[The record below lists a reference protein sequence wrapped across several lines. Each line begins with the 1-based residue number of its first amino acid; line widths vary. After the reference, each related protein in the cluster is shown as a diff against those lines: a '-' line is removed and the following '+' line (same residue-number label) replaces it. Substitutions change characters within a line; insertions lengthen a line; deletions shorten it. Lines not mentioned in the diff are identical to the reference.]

1 MLTVYYIDPPLH
13 PPSLSPLPSPPP
25 SEFCA
30 PDDERNLLY
39 VAASRA
45 KSQLILSP
53 MCIAILKK
61 SGVSEP
67 LLFSFLFMCVC
78 VCVLSQCAVYFQE
91 HFVYPTAEACEALS
105 EVYIYRKNYI
115 A

>member
-1 MLTVYYIDPPLH
+1 MLTLYYVDL
-13 PPSLSPLPSPPP
+13 PPSVPDDELQCTNYIVLSLSL
-25 SEFCA
+25 SSLFSDFCG

-67 LLFSFLFMCVC
+67 LLFSFSSCVC
-78 VCVLSQCAVYFQE
+78 VCVC
-91 HFVYPTAEACEALS
+91 
-105 EVYIYRKNYI
+105 
-115 A
+115 